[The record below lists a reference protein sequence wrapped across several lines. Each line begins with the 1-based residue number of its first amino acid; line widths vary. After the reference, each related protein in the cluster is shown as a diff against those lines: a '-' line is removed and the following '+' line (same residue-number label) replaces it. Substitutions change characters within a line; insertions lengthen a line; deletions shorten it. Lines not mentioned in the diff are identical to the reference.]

1 MLRSSF
7 TVEVYQRLFAFDSG
21 CPPKKRL
28 GDIPIV
34 LRKAPT
40 AIVKLLRT
48 RGMFPLACD
57 ALQRLHLACHGR
69 EGSEGMLLM
78 DVLPGTSTFGY
89 MVDMCLLHGLHKL
102 GESRGERFNMLT

>member
-1 MLRSSF
+1 MADTTDFFTHKVLRSSF

-21 CPPKKRL
+21 CPLNWL
-28 GDIPIV
+28 GDIPVV

-40 AIVKLLRT
+40 AIAKLLRT

-69 EGSEGMLLM
+69 EGSEGMLVM

-89 MVDMCLLHGLHKL
+89 GRYVP
-102 GESRGERFNMLT
+102 TWPT